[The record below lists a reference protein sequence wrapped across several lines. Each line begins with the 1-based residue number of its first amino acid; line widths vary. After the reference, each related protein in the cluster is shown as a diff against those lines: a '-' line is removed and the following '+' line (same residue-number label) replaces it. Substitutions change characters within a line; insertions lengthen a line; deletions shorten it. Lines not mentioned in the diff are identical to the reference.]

1 VLVAEVQEARRMADR
16 QELTKLKEQLLIS
29 FKDQMEL
36 RKSLMELNNAS
47 MEISLET
54 NRNQIIITEYVTA
67 TWPRGFSEVCVQ
79 NIVNIFW
86 SFGMMFGFKN
96 RFPLMLM
103 ATSMMWRL
111 FYH

>member
-1 VLVAEVQEARRMADR
+1 MADR

-67 TWPRGFSEVCVQ
+67 TWPREFAELCVE
-79 NIVNIFW
+79 NIRYNTFW
-86 SFGMMFGFKN
+86 SFGSMDCVLFGLKN
-96 RFPLMLM
+96 GVPHMLV
-103 ATSMMWRL
+103 ATSMMWCL
-111 FYH
+111 FTINEQL